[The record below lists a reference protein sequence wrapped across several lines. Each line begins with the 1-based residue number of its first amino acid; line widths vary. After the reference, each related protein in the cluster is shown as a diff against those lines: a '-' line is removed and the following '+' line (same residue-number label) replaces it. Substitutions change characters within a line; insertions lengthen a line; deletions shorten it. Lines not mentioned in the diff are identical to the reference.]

1 MKKKSVGIGIIGLG
15 VIAGQ
20 VARVLSGNTAEI
32 SKKTGCDIALKRIKV
47 LEADLER
54 PLAKKL
60 DKELLTTD
68 DDKFFDTEGM
78 EIVFEAIGGE
88 KPALDYLKKA
98 LSSGKYVVTSNKEVV
113 AKNAVELLSLAAKN
127 GVALRY
133 EASVGGGI
141 PLILPFQHGLV
152 ANEIQGIYAIIN
164 GTTNYIL
171 SRMANEGIE
180 FEAVLKQAKELG
192 YAEADPTNDIEGY
205 DAAYK
210 LAILASLAFQS
221 RVRPEDV
228 HNEGISKLNSR
239 DFRYASELGF
249 AIKLLA
255 IAKRSDGQIEARV
268 HPVFI
273 PEDAFLAKVDGVYNA
288 IQAEGD
294 LVGKVI
300 FLGEGAGPSATSSAI
315 MADIIASARDVC
327 LGGAE
332 RERWSMDR
340 GIKIK
345 PMDEIET
352 RYYISM
358 NIADIKI
365 KSMDEIETRYYIRM
379 NIADSAGVLAKV
391 SRVLGDV
398 NISISSAIQKESD
411 EKARTAEIVI
421 MTHPAKEKDV
431 KQALAKIARLD
442 VVKEVNNFVRV
453 EEI

>member
-1 MKKKSVGIGIIGLG
+1 MEKKNVGIGIIGLG

-20 VARVLSGNTAEI
+20 VVKVLTEKKKEI
-32 SKKTGCDIALKRIKV
+32 SEKAGCGIVLKRIKV

-60 DKELLTTD
+60 DKELLTTSD
-68 DDKFFDTEGM
+68 DEFFNTQGID
-78 EIVFEAIGGE
+78 IIFEAIGGE
-88 KPALDYLKKA
+88 QPALDYFKRA
-98 LSSGKYVVTSNKEVV
+98 LSSGKYIVTSNKEVV
-113 AKNAVELLSLAAKN
+113 AKNAAELLSLAAKN
-127 GVALRY
+127 NVALRY

-171 SRMANEGIE
+171 SRMTNELIE

-192 YAEADPTNDIEGY
+192 YAEPDPTNDIEGY

-221 RVRPEDV
+221 QVRPKDV
-228 HNEGISKLNSR
+228 YNEGISKLDSR
-239 DFRYASELGF
+239 DFRYARELGF
-249 AIKLLA
+249 SIKLLA
-255 IAKRSDGQIEARV
+255 IAKRSDGKIEVRV

-273 PEDAFLAKVDGVYNA
+273 PEETFLAKVDGVYNA
-288 IQAEGD
+288 ILVEGD
-294 LVGKVI
+294 LVGKVV
-300 FLGEGAGPSATSSAI
+300 FLGEGAGPSATSSAVI
-315 MADIIASARDVC
+315 ADIIASARDIC
-327 LGGAE
+327 LGGVG
-332 RERWSMDR
+332 RERWRMDR

-352 RYYISM
+352 RYYL
-358 NIADIKI
+358 
-365 KSMDEIETRYYIRM
+365 RM
-379 NIADSAGVLAKV
+379 NIADRAGVLASV
-391 SRVLGDV
+391 SKALGDV
-398 NISISSAIQKESD
+398 DISISSAIQKESD
-411 EKARTAEIVI
+411 EKTRTAEIVI
-421 MTHPAKEKDV
+421 MTHPAKEKAI

-442 VVKEVNNFVRV
+442 VVKEVNNCVRV